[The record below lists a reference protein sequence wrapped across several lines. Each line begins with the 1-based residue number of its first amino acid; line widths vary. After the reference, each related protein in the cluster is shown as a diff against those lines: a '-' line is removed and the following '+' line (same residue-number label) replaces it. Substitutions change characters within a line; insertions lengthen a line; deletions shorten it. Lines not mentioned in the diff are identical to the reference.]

1 MLTLL
6 NRDIKLYKNL
16 IDNANVIVNAF
27 DAKGNILIWNKAAE
41 EITGYTKK
49 EAVGHKNVLDLLY
62 PDADYRKDVLK
73 SIGTAFKNNYRN
85 VEFTLTTK
93 YGDKK
98 SISWSSV
105 LVKNKKGESV
115 GSFAV
120 GIDVTLK
127 NVVKEREKESFRA
140 LLKAVR
146 YHENAKQQYE
156 ELVQRLKE
164 EVNHLCKELSKPLK
178 Y

>member
-6 NRDIKLYKNL
+6 NVDIQLYKNL
-16 IDNANVIVNAF
+16 IDNANVIINAY
-27 DAKGNILIWNKAAE
+27 DAKGNVLIWNKAAE
-41 EITGYTKK
+41 EATGYTKK
-49 EAVGHKNVLDLLY
+49 EAIGNKDILGLLY
-62 PDADYRKDVLK
+62 PDVTYRKDVLK
-73 SIGTAFKNNYRN
+73 SIGTAFKNNYKN

-98 SISWSSV
+98 RISWSTV

-127 NVVKEREKESFRA
+127 NIIKERERESFRA
-140 LLKAVR
+140 LLKSVR
-146 YHENAKQQYE
+146 YHEDSKQQYE
-156 ELVQRLKE
+156 QMIQRLKE
-164 EVNHLCKELSKPLK
+164 EVNRLCKELSQPPK

>member
-6 NRDIKLYKNL
+6 NVDIQMYKDL
-16 IDNANVIVNAF
+16 IDNANVIVNAY
-27 DAKGNILIWNKAAE
+27 DAKGHVLIWNKAAQE
-41 EITGYTKK
+41 ATGYTKK
-49 EAVGHKNVLDLLY
+49 EVVGNKDIFELLY
-62 PDADYRKDVLK
+62 PDSVYRADVLK
-73 SIGTAFKNNYRN
+73 SIGTAFKDSYKN

-98 SISWSSV
+98 RISWSTV
-105 LVKNKKGESV
+105 LVKNKKGVSV

-127 NVVKEREKESFRA
+127 NIIKERERESFRA
-140 LLKAVR
+140 LLKSVR
-146 YHENAKQQYE
+146 FHEDSKEHYE
-156 ELVQRLKE
+156 QAIQRLKE
-164 EVNHLCKELSKPLK
+164 EVNQLCKELSQPPR